1 MAAFRWAINS
11 GNGDDFVDGTGDYAR
26 HPIVNYENVFLN
38 NDVDDFQEG
47 ISRATTSAELARL
60 LGTQRKRKR
69 KRKSGPAKKSM
80 KIKVYYL
87 PDASELPSKF
97 LASDPLLKLHMQQCY
112 GKKTLLQFA
121 IEFN

>member
-1 MAAFRWAINS
+1 MAEFRRAINS
-11 GNGDDFVDGTGDYAR
+11 GNGDDYVDGTGDYAR
-26 HPIVNYENVFLN
+26 HPIVNYENVFLD

-60 LGTQRKRKR
+60 LGTQRTVPVTRT
-69 KRKSGPAKKSM
+69 RKSGPAKKSV

-97 LASDPLLKLHMQQCY
+97 LASDPLKASYATRLW
-112 GKKTLLQFA
+112 
-121 IEFN
+121 